1 MCWLLWRLGSGH
13 AVSHAMP
20 EFSLFSGGSQRVGAS
35 IRSLPPFRGW
45 GESGRGI
52 LPLVSATLRTHVI
65 GYLLRVN
72 GHDGLLG
79 HLLWILK
86 QR

>member
-1 MCWLLWRLGSGH
+1 MPFPSFLCFPGVVNESVRPFTHYPLLG
-13 AVSHAMP
+13 
-20 EFSLFSGGSQRVGAS
+20 
-35 IRSLPPFRGW
+35 GW

-52 LPLVSATLRTHVI
+52 VPLVGATLRTHVI

-79 HLLWILK
+79 HTLWILK